1 MHGLNVEY
9 RRLDRRSLSRDLANQ
24 LCESSLRGNV
34 TVVTNKPLATLAS
47 VKKQWVKIIE
57 RSQIERARVL
67 QSKQGHDL
75 DQQIIHM
82 QRVTFTAKAPYD
94 ILGSGV
100 TFATVDDFL
109 RFAPDCHTMYVTCG
123 LPKDQLYLIT
133 SWMPKDGTVVIY
145 E

>member
-9 RRLDRRSLSRDLANQ
+9 RHLDKRSLSRDLADQ
-24 LCESSLRGNV
+24 IYDSSLHGNV
-34 TVVTNKPLATLAS
+34 TVVTEKPITALAS
-47 VKKQWVKIIE
+47 VKKQWSKTIE
-57 RSQIERARVL
+57 RLRVERARVL

-75 DQQIIHM
+75 DQQIVHM

-109 RFAPDCHTMYVTCG
+109 GFAPDCHTMYVTCG